1 MSEAQQIQPSEGRF
15 DGYETSV
22 RPAVDAEL
30 THVGPETPCGEYW
43 RRFWFPVAMTQEVT
57 DLPLRIR
64 ILGEDLVLF
73 RDKSGRYG
81 LLHMHCSHRNTSLE
95 FGLVEERGISCCY
108 HGWHYDID
116 GTILATPGDPESGVK
131 ERVRHG
137 AYPVIEYEGLVFAY
151 LGPPADMPQFPVSDA
166 FNLPGVEL
174 LPYSID
180 MPCNWLQVAESTPD
194 PMHVAFLHSRERDIH
209 FGSTWGTHPVIEFYD
224 GDWRMN
230 LTMTRRLG
238 DKIWVTIGETAFP
251 GNSTVGYLWEE
262 GTEEKY
268 FTRVGLTE
276 WNVPHDDTHCMVIGL
291 RHLGDIDVKGLGRR
305 ELLGKQSVDF
315 VGQTGVEPYSERQR
329 DPNDF
334 EAQSSQGAIS
344 VHAAENLV
352 AHDAG
357 VAMLRRNL
365 REGFRA
371 VQNGKQVPM
380 PPQDGSTLNCYTSH
394 TVLPI
399 PPRPG
404 TDDDQLVRDVAKAVF
419 DIAVSGDA
427 YTDPERTAWIRE
439 ELKKLPNDP
448 RFVRS
453 IAAAS

>member
-1 MSEAQQIQPSEGRF
+1 MSEAQQVQPPEGRF
-15 DGYETSV
+15 DGYETSA
-22 RPAVDAEL
+22 RPAEDAEL
-30 THVGPETPCGEYW
+30 THVGPGTPCGEYW

-64 ILGEDLVLF
+64 ILGEDLILF

-81 LLHMHCSHRNTSLE
+81 LLQMHCSHRNTSLE
-95 FGLVEERGISCCY
+95 FGLIEERGISCCY

-116 GTILATPGDPESGVK
+116 GTILETPGDPESGVK

-137 AYPVIEYEGLVFAY
+137 AYPIIEYKGLVFAY
-151 LGPPADMPQFPVSDA
+151 MGPPAEMPRFPVTDA
-166 FNLPGVEL
+166 YNLPGVEL
-174 LPYSID
+174 GSYAID
-180 MPCNWLQVAESTPD
+180 MPCNWLQVAENTPD

-209 FGSTWGTHPVIEFYD
+209 FGSTWGTLALLEFHE
-224 GDWRMN
+224 GDWRMH

-238 DKIWVTIGETAFP
+238 NKIWVNIGETAFP

-268 FTRVGLTE
+268 FTRAGLTK
-276 WNVPHDDTHCMVIGL
+276 WTVPHDDTHCMVIGW
-291 RHLGDIDVKGLGRR
+291 RHFGDIDVKGLQRPEVLGR
-305 ELLGKQSVDF
+305 QSVDF
-315 VGQTGVEPYSERQR
+315 PGQTGVEPYAERQR

-334 EAQSSQGAIS
+334 EAQVGQGAIS

-352 AHDAG
+352 THDKG
-357 VAMLRRNL
+357 IAMLRRNL
-365 REGFRA
+365 REGIRA
-371 VQNGKQVPM
+371 VQNGERVPL
-380 PPQDGSTLNCYTSH
+380 PPQDGATLNCYTSH

-399 PPRPG
+399 PVQPG
-404 TDDDQLVRDVAKAVF
+404 ADDDQMLRDVTKAVL

-427 YTDPERTAWIRE
+427 YPDPERTAWIRE
-439 ELKKLPNDP
+439 ELQKLPNDP
-448 RFVRS
+448 RFVQS

>member
-1 MSEAQQIQPSEGRF
+1 MSEAQQFQPPEGRF
-15 DGYETSV
+15 DGYETST
-22 RPAVDAEL
+22 RPAEDPEL
-30 THVGPETPCGEYW
+30 TQVCPGTPCGEYW

-81 LLHMHCSHRNTSLE
+81 LLQIHCSHRNTSLE
-95 FGLVEERGISCCY
+95 FGLIEERGISCCY

-116 GTILATPGDPESGVK
+116 GTILETPGDPGSGVK

-137 AYPVIEYEGLVFAY
+137 AYPVIDYKGLVFAY
-151 LGPPADMPQFPVSDA
+151 MGPSAEMPQFPVSEV

-174 LPYSID
+174 VPYSID
-180 MPCNWLQVAESTPD
+180 MPCNWLQVAENTQD
-194 PMHVAFLHSRERDIH
+194 PMHVVFLHPRERDIH
-209 FGSTWGTHPVIEFYD
+209 FGSTWGTLPLIEFHEE
-224 GDWRMN
+224 DWKMSRT
-230 LTMTRRLG
+230 LTRRLG
-238 DKIWVTIGETAFP
+238 DKIWVSIGETAYP
-251 GNSTVGYLWEE
+251 SNSTIGYLWEE

-268 FTRVGLTE
+268 FTRAGLTK
-276 WNVPHDDTHCMVIGL
+276 WTTPHDDTHCMV
-291 RHLGDIDVKGLGRR
+291 LGWRYLGEIDVKGLGRR

-315 VGQTGVEPYSERQR
+315 LGQTGVAPYAERQR

-334 EAQSSQGAIS
+334 EAQVGQGAVS

-352 AHDAG
+352 AHDKG
-357 VAMLRRNL
+357 IAMLRRNM
-365 REGFRA
+365 REGIRA
-371 VQNGKQVPM
+371 VQRGKRVPL
-380 PPQDGSTLNCYTSH
+380 PAQDGSTLNCYAGH

-399 PPRPG
+399 PTQEG
-404 TDDDQLVRDVAKAVF
+404 ADDDQLVRNVAKAVY
-419 DIAVSGDA
+419 DTVVSGNA
-427 YTDPERTAWIRE
+427 YTEPERTAYIRN

-448 RFVRS
+448 RFVQS